1 MDQYQKIKKSY
12 KHMIKISKRQ
22 WEINNIQKLSE
33 LTENAKLFWCEKK
46 LMRGAMKSSTA
57 NVVSL
62 QQWVEHFSKLL
73 YSEIEKQV
81 HQDLFLHNDADR
93 NIRKTILDSPF
104 ASKEIVKGT
113 TLLKSNKAIGHDSI
127 SNEMIKAILSSFS
140 LTLLN
145 KILQT
150 HTA

>member
-1 MDQYQKIKKSY
+1 
-12 KHMIKISKRQ
+12 MIKISNRQ

-46 LMRGAMKSSTA
+46 LMRGAIKSSTA

-113 TLLKSNKAIGHDSI
+113 TLLKSKKAIGHDSI

>member
-1 MDQYQKIKKSY
+1 
-12 KHMIKISKRQ
+12 MIKISKRQ

-46 LMRGAMKSSTA
+46 LMRGAIKSSTA

-81 HQDLFLHNDADR
+81 HQDLFLHNDAYR
-93 NIRKTILDSPF
+93 NIRNTILDSPF

-113 TLLKSNKAIGHDSI
+113 TLLKSKKAIGHDSI

>member
-1 MDQYQKIKKSY
+1 
-12 KHMIKISKRQ
+12 MIKISKRQ

-46 LMRGAMKSSTA
+46 LMRGAIKSSTA

-81 HQDLFLHNDADR
+81 DQDLFLHNDADR
-93 NIRKTILDSPF
+93 NIRNTILDSPF

-113 TLLKSNKAIGHDSI
+113 TLLKSKKAIGHDSI

>member
-1 MDQYQKIKKSY
+1 
-12 KHMIKISKRQ
+12 MIKISKRQ
-22 WEINNIQKLSE
+22 WEIKNIQKLSE

-46 LMRGAMKSSTA
+46 LMRGAIKSSTA

-93 NIRKTILDSPF
+93 NIRNTILDSPF

-113 TLLKSNKAIGHDSI
+113 TLLKSKKAIGHDSI

>member
-1 MDQYQKIKKSY
+1 
-12 KHMIKISKRQ
+12 MIKISKRQ

-46 LMRGAMKSSTA
+46 LMRGAIKSSTA

-127 SNEMIKAILSSFS
+127 SNEMSKAILSSFS